1 MQLKQCSPQ
10 YAKDNGFFG
19 PVWHGTDQEAH
30 QMIREEGFK
39 IPEES
44 KNGYLP
50 DNYRGFDIP
59 SPLHHLGYGIYF
71 TTVKSIAKMF
81 NGDTIRGLVPFA
93 LDVSHLETINFGSE
107 KTMMKW
113 WVSNGYSPELAK
125 IDRIQA
131 TKIMTGFIKSKY
143 DAVWFKGKGMTRR
156 LLDGDQVCVYDP
168 ELVYMID
175 EKSATGLDTGAKVIR
190 NSDGMRGVIRE
201 RREPS
206 PYALERFWSHK
217 TEKYIF
223 DVKWKTGP
231 VGSFGDKEITPVSE
245 RKTRKMVTLPVRKVY
260 LRKRSR

>member
-44 KNGYLP
+44 KNGYLNE
-50 DNYRGFDIP
+50 NYRGFDFP

-81 NGDTIRGLVPFA
+81 NGNTTRGLVPFA

-113 WVSNGYSPELAK
+113 WLANGYSPELAK
-125 IDRIQA
+125 TDRIQA
-131 TKIMTGFIKSKY
+131 TKIMTGVIKSKY
-143 DAVWFKGKGMTRR
+143 DAVWYKGKGLSR
-156 LLDGDQVCVYDP
+156 LLDGDQVCIYDP
-168 ELVYMID
+168 ELIYAID
-175 EKSATGLDTGAKVIR
+175 EKTASGLEIGAKVIR

-201 RREPS
+201 RRELS
-206 PYALERFWSHK
+206 PDTVERFWSDR
-217 TEKYIF
+217 TEKYVF
-223 DVKWKTGP
+223 TVKWKTEP
-231 VGSFGDKEITPVSE
+231 MDRNVGDKEISPVSE
-245 RKTRKMVTLPVRKVY
+245 RKTRKMVTLPVRKVN
-260 LRKRSR
+260 LRRK